1 MARHHVG
8 RRQPSPQRGR
18 TQRETGQT
26 RATRRESVYV
36 KGPNR
41 RVHGD
46 RKRASGRLERGRGR
60 GFSPGRWESFRV
72 RQGRP
77 LPNSGHTKSDSA
89 ACSEA
94 ANAASVLS
102 GGAADQPPPSEKGS
116 PQEAFRPRGGPRG
129 RTARCPGQPAPA
141 ASASRATPP
150 PAQPSPGPTPV
161 SHSEHLTRGQMR
173 RAAEGAAGAAEPDR
187 WQ

>member
-8 RRQPSPQRGR
+8 RRRPSPQRGR

-60 GFSPGRWESFRV
+60 GFSPGWWESFRV

-102 GGAADQPPPSEKGS
+102 GGAADQPPSEKGS
-116 PQEAFRPRGGPRG
+116 PQEAFRPWGGPLG
-129 RTARCPGQPAPA
+129 RTACCPGQPAPA